1 MFWMRKIGIWMLLGL
16 VMCSGLHAERKK
28 VGLVLSGGGAKG
40 VAHIGVLKVL
50 EEAGIPIDYIAG
62 TSMGS
67 IVGGLYA
74 IGYDARCLDSLVR
87 VQNWPFLLSNR
98 VYRYDLPFS
107 EKEKDEKYLLSIP
120 MLRSKLIQMP
130 AGFISGQNIYN
141 LFSELTLGYHDSLSF
156 MNLPI
161 PFSCVA
167 ANLVNGEEVILNS
180 GNLPLSMRA
189 SMAIPGVF
197 SPVVLDSMM
206 LVDGGIANNYPV
218 DVMREMGA
226 DIIIGVDVSAGL
238 RTMNELHSVLDI
250 VDQLTNFL
258 GMEKYEENVRL
269 TNLYIKPDIEPY
281 SAASFDPVAIDTLI
295 LRGERAARAKWDEI
309 VRLKEQLGLVD
320 GNGGNEKV
328 KNPFISAD
336 SLVIGRIR
344 IEGVSAAEKKWVRKK
359 IGIREYSVISM
370 KELYQAI
377 AALYGTGAFELVNY
391 HLNGQGVNELTLM
404 LEEKEMSSLNLGF
417 RFDSEEMAAIL
428 VNTTIARKNLRGF
441 QLSVTGR
448 LSMNPYVKLDCSLGN
463 TFLRKTGLSYMYKY
477 NDIDLYHRGRKADNI
492 TFSYHMGGLNFS
504 DIYVRN
510 LKVELGVRYEYFD
523 FNSFLYAQPG
533 EREKVKPEGFLSYY
547 GLMHYETYDQK
558 YYPEKG
564 MSLRGE
570 YALYTSDGL
579 RYDGGVPFSALA
591 GNLSTV
597 VPVSRR
603 FAVLP
608 SLYGRVL
615 IGRRIPYAY
624 LNNMGGMVSGRY
636 FTQQLPFVGIHR
648 LEMFENAV
656 LVGRMKFRYRLGK
669 KNYLTAVVNY
679 AKQKNNFFDILS
691 SGDDLWGG
699 GISYSY
705 NTLVGPVDLWLDLS
719 NWDRKLGVYFNFG
732 YYF

>member
-1 MFWMRKIGIWMLLGL
+1 MLFVCAGAQ
-16 VMCSGLHAERKK
+16 AERKK

-98 VYRYDLPFS
+98 AYRYDLPFS

-120 MLRSKLIQMP
+120 MLGSKLIQMP

-141 LFSELTLGYHDSLSF
+141 LFSGLTLGYHDSLSF
-156 MNLPI
+156 LNLPI

-167 ANLVNGEEVILNS
+167 ANLVNGEEVVLSS
-180 GNLPLSMRA
+180 GSLPLAMRA

-197 SPVVLDSMM
+197 SPVVQDSMM

-218 DVMREMGA
+218 DVMRRMGA

-238 RTMNELHSVLDI
+238 RTMGELNSVVDI

-258 GMEKYEENVRL
+258 GMAKYEENIKL

-295 LRGERAARAKWDEI
+295 LRGERAARAQWGEI
-309 VRLKEQLGLVD
+309 MRLKEQLGLAAD
-320 GNGGNEKV
+320 APGRKIE
-328 KNPFISAD
+328 NPFISAD

-344 IEGVSAAEKKWVRKK
+344 IEGVNSSEKKWVGKK
-359 IGIREYSVISM
+359 IGLQEYSVISM
-370 KELYQAI
+370 KDLHRAI
-377 AALYGTGAFELVNY
+377 AALYGTGAFSLVNY
-391 HLNGQGVNELTLM
+391 HLSGQGVYDLTFV
-404 LEEKEMSSLNLGF
+404 LEEKGMSSLNIGF

-428 VNTTIARKNLRGF
+428 VNTTIMHRNLRGL

-448 LSMNPYVKLDCSLGN
+448 LSMNPYVRMDCSLGN
-463 TFLRKTGLSYMYKY
+463 TFLRKAVLTYMYKY
-477 NDIDLYHRGRKADNI
+477 NDIDLYRRGHKEDNI
-492 TFSYHMGGLNFS
+492 TFSYHQVGLNFS
-504 DIYVRN
+504 DIYLRN
-510 LKVELGVRYEYFD
+510 LKFELGIKYEYFD
-523 FNSFLYAQPG
+523 FSSFLYARPG
-533 EREKVKPEGFLSYY
+533 EREEVKPEGFLSYY

-564 MSLRGE
+564 TSARGE
-570 YALYTSDGL
+570 YALYTSNGW
-579 RYDGGVPFSALA
+579 RYDGGAPFSALA
-591 GNLSTV
+591 GSVTTV
-597 VPVSRR
+597 LPVSRR

-608 SLYGRVL
+608 SVYGRVL
-615 IGRRIPYAY
+615 IGRQIPYAY
-624 LNNMGGMVSGRY
+624 QNNMGGMVTGRY
-636 FTQQLPFVGIHR
+636 FSQQLSFVGIHH
-648 LEMFENAV
+648 LEMFEKAV
-656 LVGRMKFRYRLGK
+656 LAGKMKLRYRIGK
-669 KNYLTAVVNY
+669 KNYLTAAVNY

-691 SGDDLWGG
+691 GDDIWGG

-719 NWDRKLGVYFNFG
+719 NWDKKLGVYFNLG

>member
-1 MFWMRKIGIWMLLGL
+1 MRKIGIWTVVLLFVCAGAQ
-16 VMCSGLHAERKK
+16 AERKK

-98 VYRYDLPFS
+98 AYRYDLPFS

-120 MLRSKLIQMP
+120 MLGSKLIQMP

-141 LFSELTLGYHDSLSF
+141 LFSGLTLGYHDSLSF
-156 MNLPI
+156 LNLPI

-167 ANLVNGEEVILNS
+167 ANLVNGEEVVLSS
-180 GNLPLSMRA
+180 GSLPLAMRA

-197 SPVVLDSMM
+197 SPVVQDSMM

-218 DVMREMGA
+218 DVMRGMGA

-238 RTMNELHSVLDI
+238 RTMGELNSVVDI

-258 GMEKYEENVRL
+258 GMAKYEENIKL

-295 LRGERAARAKWDEI
+295 LRGERAARAQWGEI
-309 VRLKEQLGLVD
+309 MRLKEQLGLAAD
-320 GNGGNEKV
+320 APGRKIE
-328 KNPFISAD
+328 NPFISAD

-344 IEGVSAAEKKWVRKK
+344 IEGVNSSEKKWVGKK
-359 IGIREYSVISM
+359 IGLQEYSVISM
-370 KELYQAI
+370 KDLHRAI
-377 AALYGTGAFELVNY
+377 AALYGTGAFSLVNY
-391 HLNGQGVNELTLM
+391 HLSGQGVYDLTFV
-404 LEEKEMSSLNLGF
+404 LEEKGMSSLNIGF

-428 VNTTIARKNLRGF
+428 VNTTIMHRNLRGL

-448 LSMNPYVKLDCSLGN
+448 LSMNPYVRMDCSLGN
-463 TFLRKTGLSYMYKY
+463 TFLRKAVLTYMYKY
-477 NDIDLYHRGRKADNI
+477 NDIDLYRRGHKEDNI
-492 TFSYHMGGLNFS
+492 TFSYHQVGLNFS
-504 DIYVRN
+504 DIYLRN
-510 LKVELGVRYEYFD
+510 LKFELGIKYEYFD
-523 FNSFLYAQPG
+523 FSSFLYARPG
-533 EREKVKPEGFLSYY
+533 EREEVKPEGFLSYY

-564 MSLRGE
+564 TSARGE
-570 YALYTSDGL
+570 YALYTSNGW
-579 RYDGGVPFSALA
+579 RYDGGAPFSALA
-591 GNLSTV
+591 GSVTTV
-597 VPVSRR
+597 LPVSRR

-608 SLYGRVL
+608 SVYGRVL
-615 IGRRIPYAY
+615 IGRQIPYAY
-624 LNNMGGMVSGRY
+624 QNNMGGMVTGRY
-636 FTQQLPFVGIHR
+636 FSQQLSFVGIHH
-648 LEMFENAV
+648 LEMFEKAV
-656 LVGRMKFRYRLGK
+656 LAGRMKLRYRIGK
-669 KNYLTAVVNY
+669 KNYLTAAVNY

-691 SGDDLWGG
+691 GDDIWGG

-719 NWDRKLGVYFNFG
+719 NWDKKLGVYFNLG

>member
-1 MFWMRKIGIWMLLGL
+1 MFRMGKIGIWTVVLLL
-16 VMCSGLHAERKK
+16 VCCGAQAERKK

-67 IVGGLYA
+67 IVGGLYS

-107 EKEKDEKYLLSIP
+107 EKEKDEKYLLSVP
-120 MLRSKLIQMP
+120 MLGSKLIQMP

-156 MNLPI
+156 LDFPI

-167 ANLVNGEEVILNS
+167 ANLVNGEEVVLSS
-180 GNLPLSMRA
+180 GNLPLAMRA

-197 SPVVLDSMM
+197 SPVVQDSMM

-218 DVMREMGA
+218 DVMRGMGA

-238 RTMNELHSVLDI
+238 RTMDELNSVVDI

-258 GMEKYEENVRL
+258 GMAKYEENIKL

-281 SAASFDPVAIDTLI
+281 SAASFDPAAIDTLI
-295 LRGERAARAKWDEI
+295 LRGERAARAQWDEI
-309 VRLKEQLGLVD
+309 IRLKEQLGLAAD
-320 GNGGNEKV
+320 APGNREI
-328 KNPFISAD
+328 KNPLISTD
-336 SLVIGRIR
+336 SLIIGNIR
-344 IEGVSAAEKKWVRKK
+344 IEGVRAAEKKWIRKK
-359 IGIREYSVISM
+359 VGLQEYSVISR
-370 KELYQAI
+370 KDLYRAI
-377 AALYGTGAFELVNY
+377 AALYGTGAFSLVNY
-391 HLNGQGVNELTLM
+391 HLSGQQVYDLTLV
-404 LEEKEMSSLNLGF
+404 LEEKGMSSLNIGF

-428 VNTTIARKNLRGF
+428 VNTTITHRNMRGL

-448 LSMNPYVKLDCSLGN
+448 LSMNPYVRLDCSLGN
-463 TFLRKTGLSYMYKY
+463 TFLRKTSLTYMYKY
-477 NDIDLYHRGRKADNI
+477 NDIDLYRRGHKADNI
-492 TFSYHMGGLNFS
+492 AFSYHMGGLNFS
-504 DIYVRN
+504 DIYIRN
-510 LKVELGVRYEYFD
+510 LKFELGIKYEYFD
-523 FNSFLYAQPG
+523 FSSFLYAQPW
-533 EREKVKPEGFLSYY
+533 EREEVKAEGFLSYY

-564 MSLRGE
+564 TSVRGE
-570 YALYTSDGL
+570 YTLYTSNGL
-579 RYDGGVPFSALA
+579 HYDGGAPFSALA
-591 GNLSTV
+591 GSVTTV
-597 VPVSRR
+597 LPLSRR

-608 SLYGRVL
+608 SVYGRVL
-615 IGRRIPYAY
+615 IGHQIPYAY
-624 LNNMGGMVSGRY
+624 QNNMGGMVTGRY
-636 FTQQLPFVGIHR
+636 FPQQLSFVGIHH

-656 LVGRMKFRYRLGK
+656 LVGRMKLRYRIGK
-669 KNYLTAVVNY
+669 KNYLTAVANY
-679 AKQKNNFFDILS
+679 AKQKDNFFDILS
-691 SGDDLWGG
+691 GEDIWGG

-705 NTLVGPVDLWLDLS
+705 NTLVGPVDLWLDMS
-719 NWDRKLGVYFNFG
+719 NWNKKWGVYFNLG

>member
-1 MFWMRKIGIWMLLGL
+1 MFRMRKIGIWTVVLLF
-16 VMCSGLHAERKK
+16 VCSGAYAGRKK

-120 MLRSKLIQMP
+120 MLGSRLIQMP
-130 AGFISGQNIYN
+130 AGFIGGQNIYN

-156 MNLPI
+156 SALPI
-161 PFSCVA
+161 PFACVA
-167 ANLVNGEEVILNS
+167 ANLVNGEEVVLSS
-180 GNLPLSMRA
+180 GNLPLAMRS

-197 SPVVLDSMM
+197 SPVVLDTMM

-218 DVMREMGA
+218 DVMRGMGA
-226 DIIIGVDVSAGL
+226 DVIIGVDVSAGL
-238 RTMNELHSVLDI
+238 RTMDELNSVVEI

-258 GMEKYEENVRL
+258 GMAKYEENIKS

-281 SAASFDPVAIDTLI
+281 SAASFDPAAIDTLI
-295 LRGERAARAKWDEI
+295 LRGERAARAQWDEI
-309 VRLKEQLGLVD
+309 VRLKEQLGLPAD
-320 GNGGNEKV
+320 FRRERGV
-328 KNPFISAD
+328 KSPFISSD
-336 SLVIGRIR
+336 SLEIGRIR
-344 IEGVSAAEKKWVRKK
+344 IEGVSASEEKWVRKK
-359 IGIREYSVISM
+359 AGLQEYSRIAM
-370 KELYQAI
+370 KDLYRAI
-377 AALYGTGAFELVNY
+377 AALYGTGAFALVNY
-391 HLNGQGVNELTLM
+391 HLSGQQVYDLTLV
-404 LEEKEMSSLNLGF
+404 LKEKGMSSLNLGF

-428 VNTTIARKNLRGF
+428 VNTTIMHRNLRGF

-448 LSMNPYVKLDCSLGN
+448 LSMNPYVRLDCSLGN
-463 TFLRKTGLSYMYKY
+463 TFLRNAGLTYMYKY
-477 NDIDLYHRGRKADNI
+477 NDIDLYRRGHKADNI
-492 TFSYHMGGLNFS
+492 TFSYHQGGLNFS
-504 DIYVRN
+504 DIYLRN
-510 LKVELGVRYEYFD
+510 LKFELGIRYEYFD
-523 FNSFLYAQPG
+523 FSSFLYAQPW
-533 EREKVKPEGFLSYY
+533 ERQEVKPEGFLSYY

-564 MSLRGE
+564 TSLRGE
-570 YALYTSDGL
+570 YTLYTSNGL
-579 RYDGGVPFSALA
+579 HYDGGAPFSALA
-591 GNLSTV
+591 GSVTTV
-597 VPVSRR
+597 LPVSRR

-608 SLYGRVL
+608 SVYGRVL
-615 IGRRIPYAY
+615 IGRQIPYAY
-624 LNNMGGMVSGRY
+624 QNNMGGMVTGRY
-636 FTQQLPFVGIHR
+636 FSQQLSFVGIHH

-656 LVGRMKFRYRLGK
+656 LAGRMEFRYRLGK
-669 KNYLTAVVNY
+669 KNYLTAVANY

-691 SGDDLWGG
+691 GDDIWGG

-705 NTLVGPVDLWLDLS
+705 NTLVGPVDLWLDMS
-719 NWDRKLGVYFNFG
+719 NRNRKLGVYFNLG